1 MNFLLQNSTV
11 FLKVFNKYAIN
22 TPIRV
27 AHFLGQLHEET
38 GGFVRFHEN
47 LNYTPK
53 GLMDTFGTNQIS
65 VEQAN
70 KYGRTAKQKAN
81 QEAIANIVYGGAWG
95 KKNLGNINPGD
106 GWKFRGRGLIQLTG
120 RALYQ
125 QYKDFSGLDVIANP
139 DLVGQFAIALDV
151 AGWYWSK
158 SKLNSLADGNNI
170 TSITKKIN
178 GGMTNFKERLKNV
191 AYYRSFDVLGDL
203 KKKVQKKLNNN
214 NPFNYNKPRSSW
226 FNWFGFGK

>member
-38 GGFVRFHEN
+38 GGFVKFHEN
-47 LNYTPK
+47 LNYTPE
-53 GLMDTFGTNQIS
+53 GLIKTFGTNQIS
-65 VEQAN
+65 VLQAQ
-70 KYGRTAKQKAN
+70 KYGRTKTQKAN

-95 KKNLGNINPGD
+95 KKNLGNTQVGD

-125 QYKDFSGLDVIANP
+125 KYKDFSGLDVITNP

-151 AGWYWSK
+151 AGWYWSNV
-158 SKLNSLADGNNI
+158 SKLNPLADANNI

-178 GGMTNFKERLKNV
+178 GGLTNFEERKKQV
-191 AYYRSFDVLGDL
+191 SFYRSFDVLGDL
-203 KKKVQKKLNNN
+203 KKKVQKKLKSN
-214 NPFNYNKPRSSW
+214 NPFGSNKPRSIWNS
-226 FNWFGFGK
+226 WFGF